1 MTSPRSH
8 AELVTLRKLAQDLAA
23 QRKERLSSVHLLA
36 AIALSGGPAADLLR
50 DRRLDDEAL
59 LKATRSVDDE
69 GPDPIGRAM
78 GGARDVA
85 KRATA
90 KEPAALH
97 LLLAL
102 LSDRSSAA
110 HRALTQSGVDLARL
124 RTAALQIAL
133 GVVQARRTPARLLH
147 DGGAPETPPAPAAAT
162 TARRARGEAA
172 DPART
177 PRSPRTSQELRPA
190 KGAGVAVPEL
200 RPAKGAGVGIP
211 ELRPARGAGAP
222 ESRPAK
228 GAGPGVTVPLFPPTP
243 LFPPGRPRPAAAPAG
258 ADALISAEP
267 IALTPTP
274 SPASSASPAPAS
286 AASPAAPAPGRPFP
300 PLAPPTATSAA
311 ASAALAARFTLDRA
325 RFPALASLG
334 HNLSLA
340 AVQGELEPIVGREHE
355 IEQALDVLAK
365 RHANNPCL
373 LGPAGVGKT
382 SVARGVAH
390 RLAFDE
396 REPRVVV
403 ELVPSE
409 LLAGTGARGALSERL
424 SALRSEL
431 REAGGRVILFI
442 DGLSELFGSGALDE
456 AMAEIKLALARGEL
470 TLIGTAT
477 PEEYRKSIEV
487 DPALARR
494 FTIVEIDEPEEDEA
508 FLLLQSVAVGLGAH
522 HGLAFTDEALASAV
536 AWSVRYLP
544 GRALPDKALSIL
556 DLAGARTRRRASSA
570 SRASR
575 AALREPAQPARQVG
589 PAEVAE
595 VVSEL
600 ADLPVERLLE
610 TDRERML
617 SLEAL
622 LAENV
627 VGHGE
632 ALARIARVLR
642 RNAAGLRARR
652 PIGSF
657 LLLGPTGVGKTE
669 TAKAIA
675 EALFHSPD
683 AMTRLDF
690 SEYAESHAVARL
702 VGAPPGYVGHEAGGQ
717 LTEAVRRRPYQVVLL
732 DEIEKAHRDVLEAF
746 LQVFDEGRLTDGRG
760 RRVDFT
766 NTVLVMTSNLGAAEA
781 GALRSERSVG
791 FARASA
797 AVSPERLGEA
807 MLAATRAALP
817 PELYNRI
824 DEVLCFAPLTRAD
837 VAEITRR
844 LLGGLERELEA
855 RGVELEVEPEAIDAL
870 LDAGGFDPEL
880 GARPMKRT
888 IARLVEAP
896 LAELILRGQLEEGS
910 AALVGVEQGEV
921 VVDAIARAGTRR
933 YAACSS

>member
-36 AIALSGGPAADLLR
+36 AIAMSGGPAADLLR

-124 RTAALQIAL
+124 RTSALQIAL
-133 GVVQARRTPARLLH
+133 GVVQARRTPVRGVH
-147 DGGAPETPPAPAAAT
+147 DGGAPEKPAAPAKASP
-162 TARRARGEAA
+162 ARRARGEGEG
-172 DPART
+172 PE
-177 PRSPRTSQELRPA
+177 RTSRMPA
-190 KGAGVAVPEL
+190 
-200 RPAKGAGVGIP
+200 
-211 ELRPARGAGAP
+211 ELRPARGAGVTVPELRPSKGAGVTVPELRPSKGAGAP
-222 ESRPAK
+222 EPRSSK
-228 GAGPGVTVPLFPPTP
+228 GAGPGVTVPLFPPP
-243 LFPPGRPRPAAAPAG
+243 RPRPIAAPGAGEAPLPAEPAAALAPAPRRSLL
-258 ADALISAEP
+258 ADDAL
-267 IALTPTP
+267 
-274 SPASSASPAPAS
+274 ASPAVPAV
-286 AASPAAPAPGRPFP
+286 SPAGRPVAA
-300 PLAPPTATSAA
+300 LSAA
-311 ASAALAARFTLDRA
+311 ASAVAARFTLDRG

-334 HNLSLA
+334 HNLALA
-340 AVQGELEPIVGREHE
+340 AAQGELEPIVGRERE

-365 RHANNPCL
+365 RSANNPCL

-382 SVARGVAH
+382 SVARGIAH
-390 RLAFDE
+390 RLAFEE
-396 REPRVVV
+396 REPRIVV

-424 SALRSEL
+424 STLRAEL

-442 DGLSELFGSGALDE
+442 DGMSELFGSGALDE
-456 AMAEIKLALARGEL
+456 AMAELKLALARGEL

-556 DLAGARTRRRASSA
+556 DLAGARTRRRAQAPASA
-570 SRASR
+570 RAQ
-575 AALREPAQPARQVG
+575 LREPARQVG

-595 VVSEL
+595 VVAEL

-617 SLEAL
+617 SLETL
-622 LAENV
+622 LADRV

-632 ALARIARVLR
+632 VLARIARVLR

-746 LQVFDEGRLTDGRG
+746 LQVFDEGRMTDGRG

-797 AVSPERLGEA
+797 AVTPERLGEA
-807 MLAATRAALP
+807 MLSAARATLP

-824 DEVLCFAPLTRAD
+824 DEVLSFAPLTRAD

-888 IARLVEAP
+888 IARLIEAP

-921 VVDAIARAGTRR
+921 VVDAIARAGERR

>member
-36 AIALSGGPAADLLR
+36 AIALRGGPAAELLR

-124 RTAALQIAL
+124 RTSALQLAL
-133 GVVQARRTPARLLH
+133 GVVQARRSLAPRAGL
-147 DGGAPETPPAPAAAT
+147 DDGAPEKPAPAKAPP
-162 TARRARGEAA
+162 ARRARGEAA
-172 DPART
+172 EPARA
-177 PRSPRTSQELRPA
+177 PAELRPG
-190 KGAGVAVPEL
+190 KGAGLGAPEL
-200 RPAKGAGVGIP
+200 RPGKGAGLGMTELRPGKGAGLGMTELRPGKGAGLGTP
-211 ELRPARGAGAP
+211 ELRPGK
-222 ESRPAK
+222 S
-228 GAGPGVTVPLFPPTP
+228 AGPGVTVPLFPPP
-243 LFPPGRPRPAAAPAG
+243 RPRPVAAPAG
-258 ADALISAEP
+258 ADTPLPAEP
-267 IALTPTP
+267 AAALAGAPRRAP
-274 SPASSASPAPAS
+274 AADDAAAPPPASGRPL
-286 AASPAAPAPGRPFP
+286 AAP
-300 PLAPPTATSAA
+300 SAA
-311 ASAALAARFTLDRA
+311 ASALAARFLLDRA
-325 RFPALASLG
+325 RFPALTSLG

-340 AVQGELEPIVGREHE
+340 AAQGELEPIVGRERE

-382 SVARGVAH
+382 SVARGIAH
-390 RLAFDE
+390 RLAFEE
-396 REPRVVV
+396 REPRIVV

-424 SALRSEL
+424 AALRSEL
-431 REAGGRVILFI
+431 REAGGRVLLFI

-456 AMAEIKLALARGEL
+456 AMAELKLALARGEI

-508 FLLLQSVAVGLGAH
+508 FLLLRSVAVGLGAH

-556 DLAGARTRRRASSA
+556 DLAGARTRRRAQQAQQSA
-570 SRASR
+570 PGAR
-575 AALREPAQPARQVG
+575 AAAREPARQVG
-589 PAEVAE
+589 PPEVAE
-595 VVSEL
+595 VVAEL

-617 SLEAL
+617 ALETL
-622 LAENV
+622 LADKV

-766 NTVLVMTSNLGAAEA
+766 NTVIVMTSNLGAAEA

-791 FARASA
+791 FARASQ
-797 AVSPERLGEA
+797 AVSTERLA
-807 MLAATRAALP
+807 DTMLSAARATLP

-855 RGVELEVEPEAIDAL
+855 RGVVLEVEPEAIDAL

-888 IARLVEAP
+888 IGRLIEAP
-896 LAELILRGQLEEGS
+896 LADLILRGQLEEGS

-921 VVDAIARAGTRR
+921 VVDAIARAGERR
-933 YAACSS
+933 YAACSR

>member
-23 QRKERLSSVHLLA
+23 QRKERLSSVHLIA
-36 AIALSGGPAADLLR
+36 AIAMSGGPAADLLR

-133 GVVQARRTPARLLH
+133 GVVQARRAPVRVVH
-147 DGGAPETPPAPAAAT
+147 DGGAPEKPAAPARAA
-162 TARRARGEAA
+162 TARRARGEGEGPERAPRM
-172 DPART
+172 PA
-177 PRSPRTSQELRPA
+177 ELRPA
-190 KGAGVAVPEL
+190 KGTGVAVPEL
-200 RPAKGAGVGIP
+200 RPPK
-211 ELRPARGAGAP
+211 GAGAP
-222 ESRPAK
+222 EPRPSK
-228 GAGPGVTVPLFPPTP
+228 GAGPGVTVPLFPPP
-243 LFPPGRPRPAAAPAG
+243 RPRPVAAPG
-258 ADALISAEP
+258 AAEAPLPAEP
-267 IALTPTP
+267 AAALTPAP
-274 SPASSASPAPAS
+274 RRALLSDDAAAVPPAGRPL
-286 AASPAAPAPGRPFP
+286 AAP
-300 PLAPPTATSAA
+300 SAA
-311 ASAALAARFTLDRA
+311 ASAIAARFTLDRA
-325 RFPALASLG
+325 RFPALSSLG

-340 AVQGELEPIVGREHE
+340 AAQGELEPIVGRERE
-355 IEQALDVLAK
+355 IEQALDVIAK

-382 SVARGVAH
+382 SVARGIAH
-390 RLAFDE
+390 RLAFEE
-396 REPRVVV
+396 REPRIVV

-424 SALRSEL
+424 SALRAEL

-442 DGLSELFGSGALDE
+442 DGMSELFGSGALDE
-456 AMAEIKLALARGEL
+456 AMAELKLALARGEL

-494 FTIVEIDEPEEDEA
+494 FTLVEIDEPEEDEA

-556 DLAGARTRRRASSA
+556 DLAGARTRRRARPAASA
-570 SRASR
+570 RAE
-575 AALREPAQPARQVG
+575 LREPARQVG

-595 VVSEL
+595 VVAEL

-617 SLEAL
+617 SLETL
-622 LAENV
+622 LADRV

-632 ALARIARVLR
+632 PLARIARVLR

-791 FARASA
+791 FARSSA

-807 MLAATRAALP
+807 MLSAARAALP

-855 RGVELEVEPEAIDAL
+855 RGVELEVEPEAVDAL

-888 IARLVEAP
+888 IARLIEAP

-910 AALVGVEQGEV
+910 AALIGVEQGEI
-921 VVDAIARAGTRR
+921 VVDAIARAGERR
-933 YAACSS
+933 HAACSS

>member
-36 AIALSGGPAADLLR
+36 AIALRGGPAADLLR

-133 GVVQARRTPARLLH
+133 GVVQARRSSPPRAGQ
-147 DGGAPETPPAPAAAT
+147 DGGAPGAPEKPAAPART
-162 TARRARGEAA
+162 SPARRARGEAA
-172 DPART
+172 EPARAPAELRPGRGT
-177 PRSPRTSQELRPA
+177 GVAATELRPGRGTGVAATELRPA
-190 KGAGVAVPEL
+190 KGT
-200 RPAKGAGVGIP
+200 
-211 ELRPARGAGAP
+211 
-222 ESRPAK
+222 
-228 GAGPGVTVPLFPPTP
+228 GPGVTVPLFPPP
-243 LFPPGRPRPAAAPAG
+243 RPRPVAAPAG
-258 ADALISAEP
+258 GDAPPSAEA
-267 IALTPTP
+267 IAALT
-274 SPASSASPAPAS
+274 AALRRAPAADDA
-286 AASPAAPAPGRPFP
+286 AASTALPAAPPAGRS
-300 PLAPPTATSAA
+300 LAAA
-311 ASAALAARFTLDRA
+311 ASSGAARFTLDRA

-340 AVQGELEPIVGREHE
+340 AAQGELEPIVGRERE

-365 RHANNPCL
+365 RNANNPCL

-382 SVARGVAH
+382 SVARGIAH
-390 RLAFDE
+390 RLAFEE
-396 REPRVVV
+396 REPRIVV

-409 LLAGTGARGALSERL
+409 LIAGTGARGALSERL
-424 SALRSEL
+424 AALRSEL

-442 DGLSELFGSGALDE
+442 DGLSELFSSGALDE
-456 AMAEIKLALARGEL
+456 AMAELKLALARGEI

-508 FLLLQSVAVGLGAH
+508 FLLLRSVAVGLGAH

-556 DLAGARTRRRASSA
+556 DLAGARTRRRAMQSA
-570 SRASR
+570 PGAR
-575 AALREPAQPARQVG
+575 AALRQPSQPARQVT

-595 VVSEL
+595 VVAEL

-617 SLEAL
+617 ALETL
-622 LAENV
+622 LAERV

-675 EALFHSPD
+675 ESLFHSPD

-781 GALRSERSVG
+781 GALKAERSVG
-791 FARASA
+791 FARASQ
-797 AVSPERLGEA
+797 AVSPERLSEA
-807 MLAATRAALP
+807 MLAATRASLP

-824 DEVLCFAPLTRAD
+824 DEVICFAPLTRAD

-855 RGVELEVEPEAIDAL
+855 RGVVLEVEPEAIDAL
-870 LDAGGFDPEL
+870 LDSGGFDPEL

-888 IARLVEAP
+888 ISRLIEAP
-896 LAELILRGQLEEGS
+896 LADLILRGQLEEGS

-921 VVDAIARAGTRR
+921 VVDAIARAGERR

>member
-36 AIALSGGPAADLLR
+36 AIALRGGPAADLLR

-133 GVVQARRTPARLLH
+133 GVVQARRSLPPRAGQ
-147 DGGAPETPPAPAAAT
+147 DGGAPGAPEKPAAPART
-162 TARRARGEAA
+162 SPARRARGEAA
-172 DPART
+172 EPARAPAELRPLKGAGVT
-177 PRSPRTSQELRPA
+177 VPELRPGRGAGVAATELRPA
-190 KGAGVAVPEL
+190 KGT
-200 RPAKGAGVGIP
+200 
-211 ELRPARGAGAP
+211 
-222 ESRPAK
+222 
-228 GAGPGVTVPLFPPTP
+228 GPGVTVPLFPPP
-243 LFPPGRPRPAAAPAG
+243 RPRPVAAPAG
-258 ADALISAEP
+258 GDAPPSAEP
-267 IALTPTP
+267 AAALT
-274 SPASSASPAPAS
+274 AALRRAPAADDA
-286 AASPAAPAPGRPFP
+286 AASPAVPAVPPAAR
-300 PLAPPTATSAA
+300 PLAAA
-311 ASAALAARFTLDRA
+311 ASSVAARFTLDRA

-340 AVQGELEPIVGREHE
+340 AAQGELEPIVGRERE

-382 SVARGVAH
+382 SVARGIAH
-390 RLAFDE
+390 RLAFEE
-396 REPRVVV
+396 REPRIVV

-409 LLAGTGARGALSERL
+409 LIAGTGARGALSERL
-424 SALRSEL
+424 AALRSEL

-456 AMAEIKLALARGEL
+456 AMAELKLALARGEI

-494 FTIVEIDEPEEDEA
+494 FTVVEIDEPEEDEA
-508 FLLLQSVAVGLGAH
+508 FLLLRSVAVGLGAH

-556 DLAGARTRRRASSA
+556 DLAGARTRRRAMQSA
-570 SRASR
+570 PGAR
-575 AALREPAQPARQVG
+575 AALREPSQPARQVS

-595 VVSEL
+595 VVAEL

-617 SLEAL
+617 ALETL
-622 LAENV
+622 LAERV

-675 EALFHSPD
+675 ESLFHSPD

-766 NTVLVMTSNLGAAEA
+766 NTVIVMTSNLGAAEA
-781 GALRSERSVG
+781 GALKAERSVG
-791 FARASA
+791 FARASQ
-797 AVSPERLGEA
+797 AVSPERLSEA

-855 RGVELEVEPEAIDAL
+855 RGVVLEIEPEAIDAL

-888 IARLVEAP
+888 IARLIEAP
-896 LAELILRGQLEEGS
+896 LADLILRGQLEEGS

-921 VVDAIARAGTRR
+921 VVDAIARAGERR

>member
-36 AIALSGGPAADLLR
+36 AIALRGGPAAELLR

-124 RTAALQIAL
+124 RTSALQIAL
-133 GVVQARRTPARLLH
+133 GVVQARRSLAPRGGL
-147 DGGAPETPPAPAAAT
+147 DDGAPEKPAAPAKAPP
-162 TARRARGEAA
+162 ARRARGEAA
-172 DPART
+172 EPARA
-177 PRSPRTSQELRPA
+177 PAELRPG
-190 KGAGVAVPEL
+190 KGAGVAVT
-200 RPAKGAGVGIP
+200 
-211 ELRPARGAGAP
+211 ELRPARGTGVTMTELRPGKGAGLGAP
-222 ESRPAK
+222 DLRPGK
-228 GAGPGVTVPLFPPTP
+228 GASLGAPDLRPGKSAGPGVTVPLFPPP
-243 LFPPGRPRPAAAPAG
+243 RPRPVAAPAG
-258 ADALISAEP
+258 ADALLPAEP
-267 IALTPTP
+267 AAAL
-274 SPASSASPAPAS
+274 AGAPRRALAADDA
-286 AASPAAPAPGRPFP
+286 AASPPASGRPLAAP
-300 PLAPPTATSAA
+300 SAA
-311 ASAALAARFTLDRA
+311 ASALAARFHLDRA
-325 RFPALASLG
+325 RFPALTSLG

-340 AVQGELEPIVGREHE
+340 AAQGELEPIVGRERE

-382 SVARGVAH
+382 SVARGIAH
-390 RLAFDE
+390 RLAFEE
-396 REPRVVV
+396 REPRIVV

-409 LLAGTGARGALSERL
+409 LIAGTGARGALSERL
-424 SALRSEL
+424 AGLRSEL
-431 REAGGRVILFI
+431 REAGGRVLLFI
-442 DGLSELFGSGALDE
+442 DGMSELFGSGALDE
-456 AMAEIKLALARGEL
+456 AMAELKLALARGEI

-508 FLLLQSVAVGLGAH
+508 FLLLRSVAVGLGAH
-522 HGLAFTDEALASAV
+522 HGLTFTDEALASAV

-556 DLAGARTRRRASSA
+556 DLAGARTRRRAQQAPQSA
-570 SRASR
+570 PGARAG
-575 AALREPAQPARQVG
+575 AREPARQVG
-589 PAEVAE
+589 PPEVAE
-595 VVSEL
+595 VVAEL

-617 SLEAL
+617 ALETL
-622 LAENV
+622 LADRV

-632 ALARIARVLR
+632 ALGRIARVLR

-766 NTVLVMTSNLGAAEA
+766 NTVIVMTSNLGAAEA

-791 FARASA
+791 FARASQ
-797 AVSPERLGEA
+797 AVSTERLA
-807 MLAATRAALP
+807 DTMLAAARATLP

-824 DEVLCFAPLTRAD
+824 DEVISFAPLTRAD

-855 RGVELEVEPEAIDAL
+855 RGVVLEVEPEAIDAL

-888 IARLVEAP
+888 IGRLIEAP
-896 LAELILRGQLEEGS
+896 LADLILRGQLEEGS

-921 VVDAIARAGTRR
+921 VVDAIARAGERR
-933 YAACSS
+933 YAACSR

>member
-36 AIALSGGPAADLLR
+36 AIALRGGPAAELLR

-124 RTAALQIAL
+124 RTAALQLAL
-133 GVVQARRTPARLLH
+133 GVVQARRTLPPRAGLD
-147 DGGAPETPPAPAAAT
+147 DGATEKPAAKGSP
-162 TARRARGEAA
+162 ARRARGEAVE
-172 DPART
+172 PARA
-177 PRSPRTSQELRPA
+177 PAELRPP
-190 KGAGVAVPEL
+190 KGVALSEL
-200 RPAKGAGVGIP
+200 RPPRGAGLGAT
-211 ELRPARGAGAP
+211 ELRPPRGAGLGAT
-222 ESRPAK
+222 ELRPPRGAGLGATELRPPK
-228 GAGPGVTVPLFPPTP
+228 GAGPGVAVPLFPPP
-243 LFPPGRPRPAAAPAG
+243 RPRPAAAPAG
-258 ADALISAEP
+258 ADAPPAAEP
-267 IALTPTP
+267 IAALAAAPRRAAGDDAAAP
-274 SPASSASPAPAS
+274 PA
-286 AASPAAPAPGRPFP
+286 AAGRPLAAPA
-300 PLAPPTATSAA
+300 AA
-311 ASAALAARFTLDRA
+311 ASSVAARFTLDRA
-325 RFPALASLG
+325 RFPALTSLG

-340 AVQGELEPIVGREHE
+340 AAQGELEPIVGRERE

-382 SVARGVAH
+382 SVARGIAQ
-390 RLAFDE
+390 RLTFEE

-424 SALRSEL
+424 AALRSEL

-442 DGLSELFGSGALDE
+442 DGMSELFGSGALDE
-456 AMAEIKLALARGEL
+456 AMAELKLALARGEI

-494 FTIVEIDEPEEDEA
+494 FTVVEIDEPEEDEA
-508 FLLLQSVAVGLGAH
+508 FLLLRSVAVGLGAH

-556 DLAGARTRRRASSA
+556 DLAGARTRRRAQQTQQTA
-570 SRASR
+570 PGARPAP
-575 AALREPAQPARQVG
+575 REPARQVG
-589 PAEVAE
+589 PPEVAE
-595 VVSEL
+595 VVAEL

-617 SLEAL
+617 ALESL
-622 LAENV
+622 LAERV

-781 GALRSERSVG
+781 GALKAERSVG
-791 FARASA
+791 FTRAA
-797 AVSPERLGEA
+797 QAVSTERLA
-807 MLAATRAALP
+807 DTMLAAARGALP

-855 RGVELEVEPEAIDAL
+855 RGVVLEVEPEAIDAL

-888 IARLVEAP
+888 IGRLIEAP
-896 LAELILRGQLEEGS
+896 LADLILRGQLEEGS
-910 AALVGVEQGEV
+910 AALVGVEQGQV
-921 VVDAIARAGTRR
+921 VVDAIARAGERR
-933 YAACSS
+933 YAACSR

>member
-36 AIALSGGPAADLLR
+36 AIALRGGPAADLLR

-133 GVVQARRTPARLLH
+133 GVVQARRSSPPRADQ
-147 DGGAPETPPAPAAAT
+147 DGGAPEKPAAPART
-162 TARRARGEAA
+162 SPARRARGEAA
-172 DPART
+172 EPARA
-177 PRSPRTSQELRPA
+177 PAELRPV

-200 RPAKGAGVGIP
+200 RPGRGAGVTAT
-211 ELRPARGAGAP
+211 ELRPA
-222 ESRPAK
+222 K
-228 GAGPGVTVPLFPPTP
+228 GTGPGVTVPLFPPP
-243 LFPPGRPRPAAAPAG
+243 RPRPVAAPSG
-258 ADALISAEP
+258 GDAPPSAEP
-267 IALTPTP
+267 TAAL
-274 SPASSASPAPAS
+274 AAALRRAPA
-286 AASPAAPAPGRPFP
+286 ADD
-300 PLAPPTATSAA
+300 AA
-311 ASAALAARFTLDRA
+311 ASTAVPAVPPAARPLAAAASSVAARFTLDRA

-340 AVQGELEPIVGREHE
+340 AAQGELEPIVGRERE

-382 SVARGVAH
+382 SVARGIAH
-390 RLAFDE
+390 RLAFEE
-396 REPRVVV
+396 REPRIVV

-409 LLAGTGARGALSERL
+409 LIAGTGARGALSERL
-424 SALRSEL
+424 AALRSEL

-456 AMAEIKLALARGEL
+456 AMAELKLALARGEI

-494 FTIVEIDEPEEDEA
+494 FTVVEIDEPEEDEA
-508 FLLLQSVAVGLGAH
+508 FLLLRSVAVGLGAH

-556 DLAGARTRRRASSA
+556 DLAGARTRRRAMQSA
-570 SRASR
+570 PGAR
-575 AALREPAQPARQVG
+575 AALREPSQPSQPSQPARQVS

-595 VVSEL
+595 VVAEL

-617 SLEAL
+617 ALETL
-622 LAENV
+622 LAERV

-781 GALRSERSVG
+781 GALKAERSVG
-791 FARASA
+791 FARASQ
-797 AVSPERLGEA
+797 AVSPERLSEA

-855 RGVELEVEPEAIDAL
+855 RGVVLEVEPEAIDAL

-888 IARLVEAP
+888 IARLIEAP
-896 LAELILRGQLEEGS
+896 LADLILRGQLEEGS

-921 VVDAIARAGTRR
+921 VVDAIARAGERR

>member
-1 MTSPRSH
+1 MTSTRSH

-36 AIALSGGPAADLLR
+36 AIALRGGPAAELLR

-124 RTAALQIAL
+124 RTAALQLAL
-133 GVVQARRTPARLLH
+133 GVVQARRTLSPRAGL
-147 DGGAPETPPAPAAAT
+147 DDGAPEKPAARAT
-162 TARRARGEAA
+162 PARRARGEIAE
-172 DPART
+172 PARA
-177 PRSPRTSQELRPA
+177 PAELRPARGVALSELRPA
-190 KGAGVAVPEL
+190 KGAGLGTTEL
-200 RPAKGAGVGIP
+200 RPAKGAGLGTT
-211 ELRPARGAGAP
+211 ELRPAKGAGLGAT
-222 ESRPAK
+222 ELRPAK
-228 GAGPGVTVPLFPPTP
+228 GAGPGVAVPLFPPP
-243 LFPPGRPRPAAAPAG
+243 RPRPAAAPAG
-258 ADALISAEP
+258 ADAPPAAEP
-267 IALTPTP
+267 IAALAAVPRRAAGDDAAGP
-274 SPASSASPAPAS
+274 PA
-286 AASPAAPAPGRPFP
+286 AAGRPLAAAPA
-300 PLAPPTATSAA
+300 ATGSV
-311 ASAALAARFTLDRA
+311 AARFTLDRA
-325 RFPALASLG
+325 RFPALTSLG

-340 AVQGELEPIVGREHE
+340 AAQGELEPIVGRERE

-382 SVARGVAH
+382 SVARGIAQ
-390 RLAFDE
+390 RLTFEE

-424 SALRSEL
+424 AALRSEL

-442 DGLSELFGSGALDE
+442 DGMSELFGSGALDE
-456 AMAEIKLALARGEL
+456 AMAELKLALARGEI

-494 FTIVEIDEPEEDEA
+494 FTVVEIDEPEEAEA
-508 FLLLQSVAVGLGAH
+508 FLLLRSVAVGLGAH

-556 DLAGARTRRRASSA
+556 DLAGARTRRRAQQAQQTQPTSKTA
-570 SRASR
+570 PGAR
-575 AALREPAQPARQVG
+575 AALREPARQVG
-589 PAEVAE
+589 PPEVAE
-595 VVSEL
+595 VVAEL

-617 SLEAL
+617 ALESL
-622 LAENV
+622 LAERV

-781 GALRSERSVG
+781 GALKSERSVG
-791 FARASA
+791 FARAAQAVSTERLADTMLSA
-797 AVSPERLGEA
+797 A
-807 MLAATRAALP
+807 RAALP

-855 RGVELEVEPEAIDAL
+855 RGVVLEVEPEAIDAL

-888 IARLVEAP
+888 IARLIEAP
-896 LAELILRGQLEEGS
+896 LADLILRGQLEEGS
-910 AALVGVEQGEV
+910 AALVGVEQGQV
-921 VVDAIARAGTRR
+921 VVDAIARAGERR
-933 YAACSS
+933 YAACSR

>member
-36 AIALSGGPAADLLR
+36 AIALRGGPAADLLR

-133 GVVQARRTPARLLH
+133 GVVQARRSSPPRAGQ
-147 DGGAPETPPAPAAAT
+147 DGGAPGAPEKPAALGRT
-162 TARRARGEAA
+162 SPARRARGEAA
-172 DPART
+172 EPARA
-177 PRSPRTSQELRPA
+177 PAELRPV

-200 RPAKGAGVGIP
+200 RPGRGAGVAAT
-211 ELRPARGAGAP
+211 ELRPA
-222 ESRPAK
+222 K
-228 GAGPGVTVPLFPPTP
+228 GTGPGVTVPLFPPP
-243 LFPPGRPRPAAAPAG
+243 RPRPVAAPAG
-258 ADALISAEP
+258 GDAPPSSAEP
-267 IALTPTP
+267 AAAL
-274 SPASSASPAPAS
+274 AAALRRAPA
-286 AASPAAPAPGRPFP
+286 ADD
-300 PLAPPTATSAA
+300 AA
-311 ASAALAARFTLDRA
+311 ASTAVPAVPPAGRPLGAAASSVAARFTLDRA

-340 AVQGELEPIVGREHE
+340 AAQGELEPIVGRERE

-382 SVARGVAH
+382 SVARGIAH
-390 RLAFDE
+390 RLAFEE
-396 REPRVVV
+396 REPRIVV

-409 LLAGTGARGALSERL
+409 LIAGTGARGALSERL
-424 SALRSEL
+424 AALRSEL

-456 AMAEIKLALARGEL
+456 AMAELKLALARGEI

-508 FLLLQSVAVGLGAH
+508 FLLLRSVAVGLGAH

-556 DLAGARTRRRASSA
+556 DLAGARTRRRAMQSA
-570 SRASR
+570 PGAR
-575 AALREPAQPARQVG
+575 AALREPPQPARQVS

-595 VVSEL
+595 VVAEL

-617 SLEAL
+617 ALETL
-622 LAENV
+622 LAERV

-675 EALFHSPD
+675 ESLFHSPD

-766 NTVLVMTSNLGAAEA
+766 NTVIVMTSNLGAAEA
-781 GALRSERSVG
+781 GALKAERSVG
-791 FARASA
+791 FARASQ
-797 AVSPERLGEA
+797 AVSPARLSEA

-855 RGVELEVEPEAIDAL
+855 RGVVLEVEPEAIDAL

-888 IARLVEAP
+888 IARLIEAP
-896 LAELILRGQLEEGS
+896 LADLILRGQLEEGS

-921 VVDAIARAGTRR
+921 VVDAIARAGERR

>member
-147 DGGAPETPPAPAAAT
+147 DGGAPETPPAPAAAS

-172 DPART
+172 DPARS
-177 PRSPRTSQELRPA
+177 PRSPRTSQELRPTR
-190 KGAGVAVPEL
+190 GAGVAVPEP
-200 RPAKGAGVGIP
+200 RPAKGAGVGVP

-222 ESRPAK
+222 ESRPSK

-243 LFPPGRPRPAAAPAG
+243 LFPPGRPRPAAAPA
-258 ADALISAEP
+258 DALTSAES
-267 IALTPTP
+267 IAALTPTP

-286 AASPAAPAPGRPFP
+286 AASPAPGRPFP

-424 SALRSEL
+424 SALRSEV

-477 PEEYRKSIEV
+477 PEEYRKSIEA

-556 DLAGARTRRRASSA
+556 DLAGARTRRRASSTSGA
-570 SRASR
+570 SGASR

-617 SLEAL
+617 SLETL

-627 VGHGE
+627 VGHSE
-632 ALARIARVLR
+632 ALSRIARVLR

-791 FARASA
+791 FARASS
-797 AVSPERLGEA
+797 AVSPERLGET
-807 MLAATRAALP
+807 MLAAARATLP

-910 AALVGVEQGEV
+910 AALVGVEQGEI
-921 VVDAIARAGTRR
+921 VVDAIARAGERR

>member
-36 AIALSGGPAADLLR
+36 AIALSGGPAAELLR

-133 GVVQARRTPARLLH
+133 GVVQARRTPIRVVH
-147 DGGAPETPPAPAAAT
+147 DGGPPEKPAAPAKTAP
-162 TARRARGEAA
+162 ARRARGEGEG
-172 DPART
+172 PERT
-177 PRSPRTSQELRPA
+177 PRPSAELRPSKA
-190 KGAGVAVPEL
+190 TGVAVPDLRPSKATGVAVPEL
-200 RPAKGAGVGIP
+200 RPSKGTGVAVAEP
-211 ELRPARGAGAP
+211 RP
-222 ESRPAK
+222 SK
-228 GAGPGVTVPLFPPTP
+228 GAGPGVTVPLFPPPRRPVAAPSAGEAPLPAEPTALTP
-243 LFPPGRPRPAAAPAG
+243 APRRALTADDAAASPVPPSVVRPLAGLPAAA
-258 ADALISAEP
+258 
-267 IALTPTP
+267 
-274 SPASSASPAPAS
+274 
-286 AASPAAPAPGRPFP
+286 
-300 PLAPPTATSAA
+300 TSV
-311 ASAALAARFTLDRA
+311 AARFTLDRA

-340 AVQGELEPIVGREHE
+340 AAQGELEPIVGRERE

-382 SVARGVAH
+382 SVARGIAH
-390 RLAFDE
+390 RLAFEE
-396 REPRVVV
+396 REPRIVV

-424 SALRSEL
+424 SALRAEL

-442 DGLSELFGSGALDE
+442 DGMSELFGSGALDE
-456 AMAEIKLALARGEL
+456 AMAELKLALARGEL

-494 FTIVEIDEPEEDEA
+494 FTVVEIDEPEEDEA

-556 DLAGARTRRRASSA
+556 DLAGARTRRRARPPEGA
-570 SRASR
+570 RAER
-575 AALREPAQPARQVG
+575 REPARQVG

-595 VVSEL
+595 VVAEL

-617 SLEAL
+617 ALETL
-622 LAENV
+622 LADKV

-781 GALRSERSVG
+781 GALRSERAVG
-791 FARASA
+791 FARASG

-807 MLAATRAALP
+807 MLSAARAALP

-855 RGVELEVEPEAIDAL
+855 RGVELEVEPAAIDAL

-888 IARLVEAP
+888 IARLIEAP

-921 VVDAIARAGTRR
+921 VVDAIARAGERR